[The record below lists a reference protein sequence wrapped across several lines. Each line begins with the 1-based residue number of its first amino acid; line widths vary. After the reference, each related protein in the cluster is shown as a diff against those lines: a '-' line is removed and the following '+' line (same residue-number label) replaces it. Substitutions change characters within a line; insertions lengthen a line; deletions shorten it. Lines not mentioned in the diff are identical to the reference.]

1 MNRRTR
7 ERLLHFY
14 ERQQPSRS
22 GVYVPIEAKMVKE
35 FSRSAA
41 GVQTPRPHSLRTKK
55 ALKRTVTYLLTDI
68 IRDDRKPFHF
78 AYDFIFD
85 RLRAVRQ
92 EIVMQ
97 DVDEIAT
104 IALIEPMI
112 MFLAYSIYRCVYII
126 YFFIFLF
133 FVSIGRYQI
142 MLKNIHCRLVDEP
155 IDRFDPKICRQHL
168 QECLKKVLRCYDVLN
183 EQSCNNRV
191 DIHSEAA
198 TIHRGFIESLYLL
211 LNLGS
216 SEAMARA
223 IQMPKKFK

>member
-14 ERQQPSRS
+14 ERQPSRS
-22 GVYVPIEAKMVKE
+22 DVYVPIEAKVIKE

-41 GVQTPRPHSLRTKK
+41 GVRTPRPHSLRTKK

-97 DVDEIAT
+97 DFDELAT
-104 IALIEPMI
+104 IEIIEPMI
-112 MFLAYSIYRCVYII
+112 MFLTY
-126 YFFIFLF
+126 
-133 FVSIGRYQI
+133 
-142 MLKNIHCRLVDEP
+142 
-155 IDRFDPKICRQHL
+155 
-168 QECLKKVLRCYDVLN
+168 
-183 EQSCNNRV
+183 
-191 DIHSEAA
+191 
-198 TIHRGFIESLYLL
+198 SLYRFVCLHHFFFAFLL
-211 LNLGS
+211 EL
-216 SEAMARA
+216 
-223 IQMPKKFK
+223 QKKNNVKKIFIAD